1 MKSEPTTASLV
12 EVLGGS
18 DTENCEA
25 GVAIDEIEAQTPSD
39 QLQACDAPTLDT
51 GRAEDSPPEFLTFSV
66 FPNLPA
72 ELRLQ
77 VWDEALQKLTRE
89 PRVINIFVKCH
100 KKKLQEPSR
109 LTVLN
114 FDSLRQADVVGN
126 LLGTSY
132 EARTIAQAYLDL
144 HPPNDIGPGSLQ
156 WRSRRAQKWMCL
168 FRLGQRLR
176 YLRIDPARD
185 VLFLNGLDLDASNS
199 FRPPDMNDALLLPKW
214 LRGSE
219 IDWHLCSGKHTRALE
234 EDEGEFT
241 RLFRTII
248 MPVHG
253 LVEQGRPEAVFN
265 RPLTVSAW
273 WRDWHEEI
281 MADKT
286 FIALVGQY
294 RGRNLQ
300 MADLE
305 FIPNEEIERIRGE
318 VHERWAEGMSQLKV
332 TNILYRD
339 VILMTAIWSLWRD
352 SRMTTNGPTLRF
364 ARVKEQVLDRLTHA
378 DIYVGEM

>member
-1 MKSEPTTASLV
+1 
-12 EVLGGS
+12 
-18 DTENCEA
+18 
-25 GVAIDEIEAQTPSD
+25 
-39 QLQACDAPTLDT
+39 
-51 GRAEDSPPEFLTFSV
+51 
-66 FPNLPA
+66 
-72 ELRLQ
+72 
-77 VWDEALQKLTRE
+77 
-89 PRVINIFVKCH
+89 
-100 KKKLQEPSR
+100 
-109 LTVLN
+109 
-114 FDSLRQADVVGN
+114 
-126 LLGTSY
+126 
-132 EARTIAQAYLDL
+132 
-144 HPPNDIGPGSLQ
+144 
-156 WRSRRAQKWMCL
+156 
-168 FRLGQRLR
+168 
-176 YLRIDPARD
+176 
-185 VLFLNGLDLDASNS
+185 
-199 FRPPDMNDALLLPKW
+199 MNDALLLPKW

-294 RGRNLQ
+294 RGRNLL